1 MLVLLFTDL
10 EASTRLWEQH
20 PEEMRPA
27 LARHDAILREAVIGN
42 GGSLV
47 KTTGDGL
54 MATFPSVGGCVAAC
68 VEAQRTLHA
77 TTWETREPLK
87 VRMGVNVGEAEERS
101 GDYYGTAVNRA
112 ARIMAAGNGGQILL
126 SALAAH
132 LTRDSLPAGVT
143 LRDLGTHRLKDLT
156 QPEQLFQVHH
166 PDLGADFPP
175 LATLDARPNNLPTQV
190 SEFFGREA
198 ELEAART
205 MLGRTGVRLLTFT
218 GPGGTGKT
226 RLALQLAAD
235 LVGEH
240 RDGAFVVDLSAE
252 READAAFEAILR
264 DLGIAST
271 RDGSPLQMLKTKLAD
286 RNMLVVLDNFEQVT
300 DAAVGVGELIAHC
313 PGVHVVVT
321 SREALRVRGENV
333 IAVAPLRL
341 PDPRGSLASIA
352 ESDAVSLFVD
362 RAQAASSSFT
372 LNSDNAAAVAEI
384 TVRLDGLPLAL
395 ELAAARLNVFAAVD
409 LAKRLR
415 ERLDVLGT
423 GARDLPARQR
433 TLHSTIEWSY
443 ELLDPD
449 ECRVFQLMSV
459 FSGARLDAIEQVST
473 DAYGDVDTLAALAS
487 LVDKSLIQSVDS
499 GDGRRFS
506 MLRTIRDYAAERLSQ
521 VPEGEVAARAAHA
534 GYFAEYA
541 AGSHRALE
549 GEDAES
555 VLADLVAE
563 LGNLRTAWQYW
574 VTAGDLEQ
582 VRRLLDC
589 LWVLHHNRG
598 WYQGVIE
605 LMTDFLGVLQSVPA
619 TPETL
624 EEEMTARAALG
635 RVLLAVR
642 GYGVEVDEQFSRVL
656 ELSTSLEA
664 TSRWIPILR
673 ALASYHTNQTD
684 FHTAMAI
691 GRQILDLAERD
702 NDAAGLVEGHLV
714 FGYTTAMAGDL
725 EKGLGHIEKAIDLF
739 DPAMHEAGRFR
750 GGASPGVVA
759 RNAGALL
766 LRMGG
771 WPEQAAAR
779 AQEGVVVARSLD
791 HSFSLAYALYHSG
804 LLELQGHHMEAA
816 RMHAVELASVAA
828 EDDWPVWRALASVLQ
843 GVALCGMGQFEEGIA
858 LTEKGSDL
866 YRGLTT
872 PPVFWPGVLGL
883 RGQAFALA
891 GRFSHAL
898 ELIDEA
904 IVATRS
910 REEYDPYLRLMRG
923 WCLANMPRP
932 DLRMAEAD
940 YRTTIGVART
950 VQDRMTEL
958 AASTMLVAVLRTQGR
973 GAGAE
978 EKELARLYGSFTE
991 GFDEPELVEARSML
1005 AVTA

>member
-27 LARHDAILREAVIGN
+27 LARHDAILRDAVIGN

-54 MATFPSVGGCVAAC
+54 LATFPSVGGCVTAC

-77 TTWETREPLK
+77 TTWEPVEPLK
-87 VRMGVNVGEAEERS
+87 VRMGINVGEAEERA
-101 GDYYGTAVNRA
+101 GDLYGTAVNRA

-126 SALAAH
+126 SALAAQ
-132 LTRDSLPAGVT
+132 LMRDSLPSGVT

-156 QPEQLFQVHH
+156 QPEQLFEVHH
-166 PDLGADFPP
+166 PDLGTDFPP
-175 LATLDARPNNLPTQV
+175 LATLDARPNNFPTQV

-198 ELEAART
+198 ELEAARK
-205 MLGRTGVRLLTFT
+205 MLGRAGVRLLTFT

-252 READAAFEAILR
+252 REAEAAFEAILR
-264 DLGIAST
+264 DLGIAGT
-271 RDGSPLQMLKTKLAD
+271 REGSPLQMLKTKLAD
-286 RNMLVVLDNFEQVT
+286 RDMLIVLDNFEQVT
-300 DAAVGVGELIAHC
+300 DAAVGVGDLIAHC
-313 PGVHVVVT
+313 PDVHVVVT
-321 SREALRVRGENV
+321 SREALRVRGERV
-333 IAVAPLRL
+333 IAVAPLGL

-362 RAQAASSSFT
+362 RAQAASSDFT

-384 TVRLDGLPLAL
+384 TLRLDGLPLAL
-395 ELAAARLNVFAAVD
+395 ELAAARLSVFAAVD
-409 LAKRLR
+409 LAKRLS

-433 TLHSTIEWSY
+433 TLHSTIKWSY
-443 ELLDPD
+443 ELLDSD
-449 ECRVFQLMSV
+449 ERRVFQLMSV
-459 FSGARLDAIEQVST
+459 FSGARLDAIEEVAAAAFS
-473 DAYGDVDTLAALAS
+473 DVDTLAALAS
-487 LVDKSLIQSVDS
+487 LVDKSLVRSIDS
-499 GDGRRFS
+499 GEGRRFS
-506 MLRTIRDYAAERLSQ
+506 MLGTIRDYAAERLSQ
-521 VPEGEVAARAAHA
+521 LPEEAAAGDAAHA
-534 GYFAEYA
+534 GYFADYA
-541 AGSHRALE
+541 AGSQRALE
-549 GEDAES
+549 GDDAES

-574 VTAGDLEQ
+574 VAAGDLEQ
-582 VRRLLDC
+582 LRRLLEC

-605 LMTDFLGVLQSVPA
+605 LMTDFLGVLQSVPP

-624 EEEMTARAALG
+624 EEEMTARAGLG

-642 GYGVEVDEQFSRVL
+642 GYGVDVDEQFSRVL

-673 ALASYHTNQTD
+673 ALATYHTMQAD
-684 FHTAMAI
+684 FPKAAAI

-714 FGYTTAMAGDL
+714 FGYTTGMAGDV
-725 EKGLGHIEKAIDLF
+725 EKGLGHIEEAIDLF
-739 DPAMHEAGRFR
+739 RPAMHEAGRFR

-766 LRMGG
+766 LRQGG

-779 AQEGVVVARSLD
+779 AQEGLSVARSLH

-816 RMHAVELASVAA
+816 KAHAVELAAVAA

-843 GVALCGMGQFEEGIA
+843 GVALCGMGQPEEGIA
-858 LTEKGSDL
+858 LTEAGSDL

-891 GRFSHAL
+891 GRLPRAL

-910 REEYDPYLRLMRG
+910 REEYYPYLRLLRG
-923 WCLANMPRP
+923 RFLTNMPQP
-932 DLRMAEAD
+932 DMRTAEAD
-940 YRTTIGVART
+940 YRTTLGVARS

-958 AASTMLVAVLRTQGR
+958 AASTQLVAVLRSQGS
-973 GAGAE
+973 GGE
-978 EKELARLYGSFTE
+978 VEGEELARVYGSFTE
-991 GFDEPELVEARSML
+991 GFEEPELVEARAVL